1 MVFNVILHFFL
12 LQIVPG
18 QIHLNTVQYQDL
30 LTASEKATWLSGLLI
45 LTSDTHKKKKSLQKT
60 DNSCASVRGETTAGD
75 CWQLCEASVVGAGP
89 L

>member
-12 LQIVPG
+12 LQMVPG

-30 LTASEKATWLSGLLI
+30 LTASEKATWLSGSLI
-45 LTSDTHKKKKSLQKT
+45 LASDMHKKKKANKKQTIVVHLSGVKLQQEIV
-60 DNSCASVRGETTAGD
+60 DNCVT
-75 CWQLCEASVVGAGP
+75 L

>member
-1 MVFNVILHFFL
+1 MWFLHFSL

-30 LTASEKATWLSGLLI
+30 LTASEKATWLPGSLI
-45 LTSDTHKKKKSLQKT
+45 LTSDMHLKKKKANKEQTIVHLSGVKLQQEIVE
-60 DNSCASVRGETTAGD
+60 SCVK
-75 CWQLCEASVVGAGP
+75 L